1 LYPAGSFL
9 RRSLPLRADIR
20 ALFRLNQRKPSL
32 GKLALLLLYPSGN
45 EQRRVELMIDNFNIG
60 DRAKSIIYMRA
71 RSVPPG
77 RE

>member
-1 LYPAGSFL
+1 LYPAGSSL
-9 RRSLPLRADIR
+9 RRSLPLRANIQ
-20 ALFRLNQRKPSL
+20 ALFHLNQRKARL

-45 EQRRVELMIDNFNIG
+45 EQRRVDLLIDNFNFG